1 MHSKIAPITLLLV
14 SENRL
19 AAHEAPIGRTLVSK
33 SDLSAHG
40 DYSNYSDAGKKVFS

>member
-1 MHSKIAPITLLLV
+1 MTSV

-19 AAHEAPIGRTLVSK
+19 AAHGVCK
-33 SDLSAHG
+33 

>member
-1 MHSKIAPITLLLV
+1 MSGSRV

-33 SDLSAHG
+33 SGLSTHG
-40 DYSNYSDAGKKVFS
+40 VHKDYSNYSDAGKKVFS